1 MSHVKVLMRRPRPV
15 SSVPSFNP
23 TPIIGSLGGLGNRLK
38 EVVGSAFAT
47 RKSADDGPLSFVSR
61 VREFIA
67 RNGPDIDLSFVI
79 NALAGL
85 KTPVM
90 VTLGV
95 AAVAGLVYLAWKL
108 YKHFTTGGAA
118 NAVDTIMADLK
129 SLAPDLFEVP
139 GMEDSVEDKVAN
151 AVESGPEE
159 MVKQVAEI
167 RADVMANQHKTNPA
181 RVGSGIDYFRAH
193 GRKRGTGMVAC

>member
-15 SSVPSFNP
+15 SSVPDLSP
-23 TPIIGSLGGLGNRLK
+23 AAVVGSLGGLGSRLK
-38 EVVGSAFAT
+38 DAVGSAFAT
-47 RKSADDGPLSFVSR
+47 RKSADDGPLSFISR

-67 RNGPDIDLSFVI
+67 RNGPDIDLSFI
-79 NALAGL
+79 ISALSGL
-85 KTPVM
+85 KTPIM
-90 VTLGV
+90 ITLGV

-129 SLAPDLFEVP
+129 SIAPDLFGVP
-139 GMEDSVEDKVAN
+139 GMEESVADKVAN

-167 RADVMANQHKTNPA
+167 RADVMAKQHKTDPA
-181 RVGSGIDYFRAH
+181 RVGSGIDYFKPH
-193 GRKRGTGMVAC
+193 SRKRGAGMIAC